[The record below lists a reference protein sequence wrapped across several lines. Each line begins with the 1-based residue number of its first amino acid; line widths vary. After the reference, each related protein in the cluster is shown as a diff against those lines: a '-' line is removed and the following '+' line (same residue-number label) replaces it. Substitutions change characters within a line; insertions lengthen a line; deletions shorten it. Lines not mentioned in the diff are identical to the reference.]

1 MMIVWSHELLC
12 HWFVHECNENP
23 LFVHKFYVH
32 KILQVNGLSTFI
44 QMIMI
49 MKCIMIRPVLYD
61 LVYSVYIHYVCHHW
75 LQYMKYIL
83 VTFSATILVV
93 WKHQQHIF
101 LEQCQSLWCHS
112 CLPQKFVKN
121 YEMPIVKFVIW
132 NMVRVFLIV
141 LLAITISW

>member
-1 MMIVWSHELLC
+1 MNYYVIDLYMNVMKILCLCINFMSIRYCKWMDVVLLC
-12 HWFVHECNENP
+12 KW
-23 LFVHKFYVH
+23 L
-32 KILQVNGLSTFI
+32 
-44 QMIMI
+44 MI

-132 NMVRVFLIV
+132 NMVRVFLNLPLV
-141 LLAITISW
+141 DKLTISW

>member
-1 MMIVWSHELLC
+1 MNYYVIDLYMNVMKILCLCINFMSIRYCKWMDVVLLC
-12 HWFVHECNENP
+12 KW
-23 LFVHKFYVH
+23 L
-32 KILQVNGLSTFI
+32 
-44 QMIMI
+44 MI

-61 LVYSVYIHYVCHHW
+61 LVYSVYIYYVCHHW

-132 NMVRVFLIV
+132 NMVRVFLNLPLV
-141 LLAITISW
+141 DKLTISW

>member
-1 MMIVWSHELLC
+1 MNYYVIDLYMNVMKILCLCINFMSIRYCKWMNVVLLC
-12 HWFVHECNENP
+12 KW
-23 LFVHKFYVH
+23 L
-32 KILQVNGLSTFI
+32 
-44 QMIMI
+44 MI

-132 NMVRVFLIV
+132 NMVRVFLNLPLV
-141 LLAITISW
+141 DKLTISW